1 MRIGILTLVTNNH
14 PPRKQMSLPSD
25 ILNIDP
31 EIRVAILR
39 RALAFMETVPN
50 GDRIVDGDGNRWTVT
65 TENRMTVTRMV
76 WVKWL
81 RNINK
86 NTTPSEVQI

>member
-1 MRIGILTLVTNNH
+1 
-14 PPRKQMSLPSD
+14 MSLPSD
-25 ILNIDP
+25 ILNIDT

-50 GDRIVDGDGNRWTVT
+50 GDRIVDSDGTRWTVT
-65 TENRMTVTRMV
+65 PENRMAVTRMV

-81 RNINK
+81 RNINA
-86 NTTPSEVQI
+86 NGTTEERAA

>member
-1 MRIGILTLVTNNH
+1 
-14 PPRKQMSLPSD
+14 
-25 ILNIDP
+25 
-31 EIRVAILR
+31 
-39 RALAFMETVPN
+39 METVPN

-65 TENRMTVTRMV
+65 TENRMAVTRMV

>member
-1 MRIGILTLVTNNH
+1 
-14 PPRKQMSLPSD
+14 MSPPSD

-39 RALAFMETVPN
+39 SALSFMETVPN
-50 GDRIVDGDGNRWTVT
+50 GDRIVDSDGNRWVVT
-65 TENRMTVTRMV
+65 PENRMAVTRTV

-81 RNINK
+81 RNLNK
-86 NTTPSEVQI
+86 NTTPSERAI

>member
-1 MRIGILTLVTNNH
+1 MLALVTNNH

-25 ILNIDP
+25 ILNIDS

-39 RALAFMETVPN
+39 RALAFMETVPD
-50 GDRIVDGDGNRWTVT
+50 GDRIVDEDGTRWTVT
-65 TENRMTVTRMV
+65 PENRMAVTRMV

-86 NTTPSEVQI
+86 NTTPSDAQI